1 MIGGRL
7 QAAAMLLPL
16 LGMTQ
21 SQTAAHAAEW
31 PREVRA
37 IYDNIKQ
44 ECRAE
49 GGKFVA
55 DRAAFATQAEV
66 TNDGKPDWIIAYA
79 ATRCTTSGYSAWCGT
94 AGCTIGILGSGPAGL
109 REIFNGNLRDWKVV
123 AVDAKRK
130 GLETSVH
137 GSVCGGVGAEVC
149 MQTLVW
155 NGKKWAVAK
164 QRRWTDA
171 DYAAA
176 QNGGGDGGAP
186 PPMHS
191 ARWQFG
197 GSGVGAIAA
206 TTDHPDFVA
215 LGLRCQPGGGV
226 YVTMMPKP
234 GFALPAAGQALLVD
248 FKGSAN
254 GDYDAVQPLV
264 QEPGKPDLS
273 GPLDPGVEQLLVGAD
288 TGLELIAS
296 TDGGGEWR
304 DLDYMSLAG
313 STAAIR
319 SLRQQCAN
327 AAGASADQQSA
338 GKKVAPPLGIVP
350 GYYVLESESCAAP
363 SFEAVYYD
371 GRRLGLMRGGG
382 EPGSDDENF
391 VGPLG
396 AIKKSGKAYFLPEWE
411 MEITILSP
419 TRIQL
424 TIQDTEAP
432 RRWCSDDQ
440 IGAKWKLR

>member
-1 MIGGRL
+1 MTVGRL
-7 QAAAMLLPL
+7 QAAAMLLPML
-16 LGMTQ
+16 AMAQ
-21 SQTAAHAAEW
+21 SQTAARAAEW
-31 PREVRA
+31 PREVQA
-37 IYDNIKQ
+37 VYDNLKQ

-55 DRAAFATQAEV
+55 DRAAFATQTEV

-94 AGCTIGILGSGPAGL
+94 AGCVIGILGSSPGGL
-109 REIFNGNLRDWKVV
+109 REIFNNNLRDWKVV

-137 GSVCGGVGAEVC
+137 GSACGGAGAEIC

-176 QNGGGDGGAP
+176 ENGQADGGAP

-197 GSGVGAIAA
+197 GSGMGAIAA

-226 YVTMMPKP
+226 YMTMVPKP
-234 GFALPAAGQALLVD
+234 GFALPLTGQALLVD

-273 GPLDPGVEQLLVGAD
+273 GPLDPGVEQLLIGAD
-288 TGLELIAS
+288 TGLGLLAS
-296 TDGGGEWR
+296 TDGGSEWR
-304 DLDYMSLAG
+304 DMDYMSLAG

-319 SLRQQCAN
+319 SLRQQCAG
-327 AAGASADQQSA
+327 AAGTSAGQQSA
-338 GKKVAPPLGIVP
+338 GKRTAPPLGIVP

-382 EPGSDDENF
+382 APGSDDENF

-396 AIKKSGKAYFLPEWE
+396 AVKKSGKAYFLPKWE
-411 MEITILSP
+411 MEIEILSP

-432 RRWCSDDQ
+432 RRWCSEDQ
-440 IGAKWKLR
+440 IGPKWKLR